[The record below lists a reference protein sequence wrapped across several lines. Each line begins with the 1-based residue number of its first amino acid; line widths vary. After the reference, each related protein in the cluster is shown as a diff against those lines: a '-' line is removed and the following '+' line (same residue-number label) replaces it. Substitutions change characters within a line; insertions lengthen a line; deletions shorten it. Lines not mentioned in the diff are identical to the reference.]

1 MKKRKM
7 FGRRGL
13 LTVMALM
20 LFLSF
25 WGESA
30 KALPA
35 PNRRHHVVM
44 MYPKEDNL
52 HVSLYLRDAY
62 RSSSTNSGMRDMGN
76 PFSLF
81 AVPANIVTYEESKPY
96 WRMNYRLYCV
106 EGTGQPHFIIDLL
119 ADRRDYAV
127 YTSHNGVIEEV
138 NKTFEAT
145 PEDWALVGH
154 AIVYNRYVVDEPR
167 LNQTAIYVG
176 LNQTTV
182 SRSVYMPHR
191 ATEELTYVG
200 SKNKSLHGAYSDFN
214 LVLDMLSET
223 RLMEKR
229 IATVV
234 PEKQKTITVR
244 KPGEYQFD
252 PIAGYAIPGMTAEV
266 YSGDIVLPE
275 KLMLPMQREDLLKQD
290 NGYKLSFSV
299 PKTAKNGTYTIS
311 VKRPDFSYK
320 PIWTGFAS
328 DPDLQ
333 KSAQWC
339 ATVDNTLPMKEE
351 RFTVNV
357 AMEKESSEMSDTS
370 TASEAST
377 SSEKSTSSQTGASS
391 EKPTSSQTGASSEKP
406 ASSDATASAEAPT
419 TSSASPSADLS
430 KPSDSSAILPAP
442 QSPGSTSSSTPI
454 ASPTNSGSSES
465 ALSGQ
470 KEDSSTSSS
479 TSLRLSSTT
488 QENPPEK
495 DSSKNNQTAKNNEA
509 SSAAVTMNEEQ
520 AAGAGR
526 IFGTSPITGDTL
538 RIFLWGIVA
547 FVAAAGL
554 IVMEIIRRREE

>member
-1 MKKRKM
+1 M
-7 FGRRGL
+7 
-13 LTVMALM
+13 
-20 LFLSF
+20 
-25 WGESA
+25 
-30 KALPA
+30 
-35 PNRRHHVVM
+35 VM

-52 HVSLYLRDAY
+52 HVSIYLRDAY
-62 RSSSTNSGMRDMGN
+62 RSSSTKSGMKDMGN

-81 AVPANIVTYEESKPY
+81 AVPTNIVTYEESKPY
-96 WRMNYRLYCV
+96 WKMNYRLYCV
-106 EGTGQPHFIIDLL
+106 EGTGQPGFIIDLL
-119 ADRRDYAV
+119 ANRRDYAV
-127 YTSHNGVIEEV
+127 YTAHNGVIEEV
-138 NKTFEAT
+138 NKTFEAK

-154 AIVYNRYVVDEPR
+154 AIVYNRLVVNEPR

-200 SKNKSLHGAYSDFN
+200 NKNKSIHGAYSDLN

-266 YSGDIVLPE
+266 FSGDIVLPE
-275 KLMLPMQREDLLKQD
+275 KLMLPMQRDDLLKQD

-299 PKTAKNGTYTIS
+299 PKTAKNGTYIIS

-357 AMEKESSEMSDTS
+357 AMEKESSETSD
-370 TASEAST
+370 ASASSETST
-377 SSEKSTSSQTGASS
+377 SSEKPTSSQAGTSS
-391 EKPTSSQTGASSEKP
+391 EKPTSSQTGVSPDKT
-406 ASSDATASAEAPT
+406 ASSDVSTSSQAPT
-419 TSSASPSADLS
+419 TSSASPSTDLS
-430 KPSDSSAILPAP
+430 KPSNSSAILPAP
-442 QSPGSTSSSTPI
+442 QSPGSTSSSVSST
-454 ASPTNSGSSES
+454 SQTNSISSDS
-465 ALSGQ
+465 TLSEQ
-470 KEDSSTSSS
+470 QADSSTSSS
-479 TSLRLSSTT
+479 TSLRLSSTK

-495 DSSKNNQTAKNNEA
+495 DVPQNNQMANNNEA
-509 SSAAVTMNEEQ
+509 PSPTVTMKEEQ
-520 AAGAGR
+520 VAGSGR
-526 IFGTSPITGDTL
+526 SPITGDTL

>member
-1 MKKRKM
+1 MKRRKM
-7 FGRRGL
+7 FRRRWL

-25 WGESA
+25 WGESV

-35 PNRRHHVVM
+35 PNRRYHVVM

-52 HVSLYLRDAY
+52 HVSIYLRDAY
-62 RSSSTNSGMRDMGN
+62 RSSSTKSGMTDMGN

-81 AVPANIVTYEESKPY
+81 AVPTNIVTYEESKPY
-96 WRMNYRLYCV
+96 WKMDYRLYCV

-127 YTSHNGVIEEV
+127 YTAHNGVIEEV
-138 NKTFEAT
+138 NKTFDAK

-154 AIVYNRYVVDEPR
+154 AIVYNRLVVNEPR
-167 LNQTAIYVG
+167 LNQTSIYVG

-191 ATEELTYVG
+191 ATEELAYVG
-200 SKNKSLHGAYSDFN
+200 NKNKSVHGAYSDLN

-266 YSGDIVLPE
+266 FSGDIVLPE

-299 PKTAKNGTYTIS
+299 PKTAKNGTYIIS

-357 AMEKESSEMSDTS
+357 AMDKESSETSD
-370 TASEAST
+370 ASA
-377 SSEKSTSSQTGASS
+377 SSETSTSSQAGASS
-391 EKPTSSQTGASSEKP
+391 EKPTSSQTGASSDKT
-406 ASSDATASAEAPT
+406 ASSDVSTSSQAPT
-419 TSSASPSADLS
+419 TSSALASSDLS

-442 QSPGSTSSSTPI
+442 QSPGSVSSSALV
-454 ASPTNSGSSES
+454 ASPTNSISSES
-465 ALSGQ
+465 APSEQ
-470 KEDSSTSSS
+470 QEDSSTSSS

-488 QENPPEK
+488 KENPPEM
-495 DSSKNNQTAKNNEA
+495 SQNNQMAKNNEV
-509 SSAAVTMNEEQ
+509 SSPTVTMNEEK
-520 AAGAGR
+520 AEGSGH

>member
-7 FGRRGL
+7 FRRRWL
-13 LTVMALM
+13 LTVMVLM

-25 WGESA
+25 WGESV

-35 PNRRHHVVM
+35 PNRRYHVVM

-52 HVSLYLRDAY
+52 HVSIYLRDAY
-62 RSSSTNSGMRDMGN
+62 RSSSTKSGMKDMGN

-81 AVPANIVTYEESKPY
+81 AVPTNIVTYEESKPY
-96 WRMNYRLYCV
+96 WKMNYRLYCV
-106 EGTGQPHFIIDLL
+106 EGTGQPGFIIDLL

-127 YTSHNGVIEEV
+127 YTAHNGVMEEV
-138 NKTFEAT
+138 NKTFEAKL
-145 PEDWALVGH
+145 EDWALVGH
-154 AIVYNRYVVDEPR
+154 AIVYNRLVVNEPR

-200 SKNKSLHGAYSDFN
+200 NKNKSIHGAYSDLN

-266 YSGDIVLPE
+266 FSEDIVLPE
-275 KLMLPMQREDLLKQD
+275 ELMLPMQREDLLKQD

-299 PKTAKNGTYTIS
+299 PKTAKNGTYIIS

-357 AMEKESSEMSDTS
+357 AMEKESSEASD
-370 TASEAST
+370 ASASSETST
-377 SSEKSTSSQTGASS
+377 SSEKPTSSQAGTSS
-391 EKPTSSQTGASSEKP
+391 EKPTSSQTGVSPDKT
-406 ASSDATASAEAPT
+406 ASSDASTSSQAPT
-419 TSSASPSADLS
+419 TSSASMSSDLS
-430 KPSDSSAILPAP
+430 KSSDSSAILPAP
-442 QSPGSTSSSTPI
+442 QAPGSISSSAPV
-454 ASPTNSGSSES
+454 ASQTNSISSDS
-465 ALSGQ
+465 TLSEQ
-470 KEDSSTSSS
+470 QADSSTSSS
-479 TSLRLSSTT
+479 TSLRLSSTK

-495 DSSKNNQTAKNNEA
+495 DVPQNNQMANNNEA
-509 SSAAVTMNEEQ
+509 PSPTVTMKEEQ
-520 AAGAGR
+520 VAGSGR
-526 IFGTSPITGDTL
+526 SPITGDTL

>member
-1 MKKRKM
+1 MKERKM
-7 FGRRGL
+7 FRRRWL

-25 WGESA
+25 WGESV

-35 PNRRHHVVM
+35 PNRRYHVVM

-62 RSSSTNSGMRDMGN
+62 RSSSTNSGMKDMGN

-81 AVPANIVTYEESKPY
+81 AVPTNIVTYEESKPY
-96 WRMNYRLYCV
+96 WKMNYRLYCV

-127 YTSHNGVIEEV
+127 YTAHNGVIEEV
-138 NKTFEAT
+138 NKTFDAK

-154 AIVYNRYVVDEPR
+154 AIVYNRLVVNEPR
-167 LNQTAIYVG
+167 LNQTSIYVG

-191 ATEELTYVG
+191 ATEELAYVG
-200 SKNKSLHGAYSDFN
+200 NKNKSVHGAYSDLN

-252 PIAGYAIPGMTAEV
+252 SIAGYAIPGMTAEV
-266 YSGDIVLPE
+266 FSGDIVLPE

-357 AMEKESSEMSDTS
+357 AMDKESSETSD
-370 TASEAST
+370 ASASSETST
-377 SSEKSTSSQTGASS
+377 SSEKSTSSQTNAS
-391 EKPTSSQTGASSEKP
+391 PEKP
-406 ASSDATASAEAPT
+406 ASSATSTSAEAPT
-419 TSSASPSADLS
+419 TSSASSSADLS

-442 QSPGSTSSSTPI
+442 QSPDSTSSSAPI
-454 ASPTNSGSSES
+454 ASPTNSISSES

-495 DSSKNNQTAKNNEA
+495 DASQNNQTVNNNEV
-509 SSAAVTMNEEQ
+509 SSPTATLNEER
-520 AAGAGR
+520 AAGSGR

-538 RIFLWGIVA
+538 RVFLWGIVA